1 MPRTDTEMVEEALR
15 RVSHIGSQ
23 RGRARA
29 IGVSDSTV
37 RRWDAGEIAIPLR
50 PDTREPLE
58 RFLAGDAG
66 ERATEP
72 PADQPTTIDALRL
85 EVIRRIAAGH
95 IDETTLRVLASAPEV
110 RRLGAPERHAE
121 PEADGEHGERDLG
134 PAQKPER

>member
-29 IGVSDSTV
+29 IGVSDS
-37 RRWDAGEIAIPLR
+37 
-50 PDTREPLE
+50 
-58 RFLAGDAG
+58 
-66 ERATEP
+66 
-72 PADQPTTIDALRL
+72 L